1 MIQLKSY
8 CNKNFP
14 SLGKRYLPKLILID
28 QVWFPNQLERRKII
42 SCHFR
47 SAAYIKMGQFSK
59 AYQDAVKAKELNA
72 EWPKVR
78 FALMGHSN

>member
-1 MIQLKSY
+1 ML
-8 CNKNFP
+8 CWP
-14 SLGKRYLPKLILID
+14 TLPCS
-28 QVWFPNQLERRKII
+28 II
-42 SCHFR
+42 KYKHSR

-78 FALMGHSN
+78 SRLFMTAIVFSACYTGGEVSYLSYPGPLLKHLNK